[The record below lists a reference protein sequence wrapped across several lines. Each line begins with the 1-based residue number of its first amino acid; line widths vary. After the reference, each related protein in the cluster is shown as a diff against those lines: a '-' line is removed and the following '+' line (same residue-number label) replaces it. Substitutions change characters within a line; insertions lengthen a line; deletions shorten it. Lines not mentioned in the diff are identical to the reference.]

1 MAAEPFLGLQPTSS
15 TLELEEK
22 NEETRVNPYDPPFL
36 LGALGQTRTPRHR
49 MKLLSREFL
58 SKLRGWPAYRICGQI
73 ILQAGAWGFFAA
85 LQSRGGIPLPY
96 KSAAWASENPHI
108 VDWIT
113 TIIATILAFLTT
125 SMFSFGIRKCI
136 ALHLH
141 GDGMSLAAFIA
152 STKISARSL
161 ILERD
166 PRRRKLGLI
175 SIVIFIL
182 AGGVQTAGWKALITP
197 YSIDA
202 HGPLVGDEIDLSS
215 TLLAQLQDNEGL
227 NFCVRTGTNQASFIV
242 GQTDSGYTAVKGDLG
257 VPATFTMMDQTVN
270 ISTAGILPLT
280 LESRNASTWFVN
292 TTTIP
297 TTLRSI
303 ANLPPGLSSWY
314 SLTQRGFTADVSCN
328 YWDPEDATVPPILI
342 SNTTV
347 KDWNNVE
354 RLIDNIT
361 FSDLYSSCQVDEQV
375 SQSNWSRAYTAYEQP
390 NYLLMIACPSKDNY
404 KLIFN
409 THPSGLYRFLSTT
422 VCVLTPKITNV
433 EVTYTNFINT
443 MTNPIA
449 TLADP
454 GGPPTL
460 AAVNTLYNS
469 VFFSQSS
476 VSNGVGDKLRSLIAE
491 KDGGFNFTYATTMRI
506 TENGVTEYS
515 ASVLRG
521 WLSAN
526 QTFSNTLPSS
536 MNVST
541 GGVLHSNTVGW
552 LHALPATFLELI
564 PGTLIAIFT
573 IYAIV
578 ITLAYHAVDP
588 TDEPFDPSD
597 PLHLMAASAAGHLHN
612 VFTGTRRENLMAVE
626 EANVFL
632 RDIEGRGPGL
642 MRSN

>member
-1 MAAEPFLGLQPTSS
+1 MGEREP
-15 TLELEEK
+15 
-22 NEETRVNPYDPPFL
+22 
-36 LGALGQTRTPRHR
+36 
-49 MKLLSREFL
+49 
-58 SKLRGWPAYRICGQI
+58 
-73 ILQAGAWGFFAA
+73 
-85 LQSRGGIPLPY
+85 
-96 KSAAWASENPHI
+96 PHI

-141 GDGMSLAAFIA
+141 DICPLAY
-152 STKISARSL
+152 SGARS
-161 ILERD
+161 
-166 PRRRKLGLI
+166 RRRKLGLI

-202 HGPLVGDEIDLSS
+202 HGPLVGDEIDLSRP
-215 TLLAQLQDNEGL
+215 
-227 NFCVRTGTNQASFIV
+227 VASFIV

-257 VPATFTMMDQTVN
+257 VPATFTMMDPD
-270 ISTAGILPLT
+270 AGILPLT

-443 MTNPIA
+443 MTNPIRN
-449 TLADP
+449 P
-454 GGPPTL
+454 
-460 AAVNTLYNS
+460 
-469 VFFSQSS
+469 
-476 VSNGVGDKLRSLIAE
+476 R
-491 KDGGFNFTYATTMRI
+491 
-506 TENGVTEYS
+506 
-515 ASVLRG
+515 
-521 WLSAN
+521 
-526 QTFSNTLPSS
+526 
-536 MNVST
+536 
-541 GGVLHSNTVGW
+541 
-552 LHALPATFLELI
+552 
-564 PGTLIAIFT
+564 
-573 IYAIV
+573 
-578 ITLAYHAVDP
+578 
-588 TDEPFDPSD
+588 
-597 PLHLMAASAAGHLHN
+597 
-612 VFTGTRRENLMAVE
+612 
-626 EANVFL
+626 
-632 RDIEGRGPGL
+632 
-642 MRSN
+642 